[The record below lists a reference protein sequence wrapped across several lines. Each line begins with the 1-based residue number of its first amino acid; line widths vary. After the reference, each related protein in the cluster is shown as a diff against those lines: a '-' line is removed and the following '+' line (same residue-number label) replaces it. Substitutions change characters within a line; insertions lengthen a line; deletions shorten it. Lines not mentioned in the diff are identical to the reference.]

1 MSSSKKRVA
10 KRKPSKALSNRV
22 EALENLV
29 GKTMENKVNDFLNHV
44 TTPQPISTSG
54 LTYLAFARNLQ
65 TGVDGDQR
73 IGNKMTLMSQTFR
86 GTIRA
91 PAGTLDEQQ
100 NQVRLLIVENLGF
113 TGVTDLALTDVL
125 QYGEYAVD
133 GAQVFISPYKT
144 NANITKRYRV
154 HYDKVIN
161 LNKTDKGYF
170 HFKKRISYGSKT
182 NPGKELTFAGPLES
196 FPNNHRLVMF
206 VISDSAV
213 TGHPDIIFNVRNIYK
228 DS

>member
-1 MSSSKKRVA
+1 MSSKRRA
-10 KRKPSKALSNRV
+10 PKRRTNSALSSRV
-22 EALENLV
+22 KTLENLV
-29 GKTMENKVNDFLNHV
+29 GKTMENKVNDFLNHP
-44 TTPQPISTSG
+44 TTPQAITTSG

-65 TGVDGDQR
+65 TGDEGDQR

-86 GTIRA
+86 GCIRA

-100 NQVRLLIVENLGF
+100 NQVRLLIVENVGF
-113 TGVTDLALTDVL
+113 TGAVDLALTDVL
-125 QYGEYAVD
+125 QYGDFGLD
-133 GAQVFISPYKT
+133 GAQVFVSPYKT
-144 NANITKRYRV
+144 NANESKRYRV
-154 HYDKVIN
+154 HLDKTIT
-161 LNKTDKGYF
+161 LNKTDKGYY

-206 VISDSAV
+206 VISDSGV
-213 TGHPDIIFNVRNIYK
+213 SGHPDIMFNVRNIYK